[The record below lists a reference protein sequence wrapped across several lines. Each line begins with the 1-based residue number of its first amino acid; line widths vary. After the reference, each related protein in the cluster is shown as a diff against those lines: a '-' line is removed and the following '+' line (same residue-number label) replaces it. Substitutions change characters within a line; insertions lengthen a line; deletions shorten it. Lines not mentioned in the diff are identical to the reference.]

1 MRRSRASWM
10 PQLYAAALRFARKET
25 VGAMTRVYVKS
36 YSGRVQSGGGLVEVR
51 TQVFQNRLGRRAQ
64 N

>member
-1 MRRSRASWM
+1 M

-36 YSGRVQSGGGLVEVR
+36 YSGRVQSGGALVEVR